1 MSTICNICPRNCN
14 VDRSI
19 NTGYCKEGNEI
30 KVARASL
37 HKWEEPCISHTNG
50 SGTIFFSGCNMRCV
64 YCQNYPISQGKV
76 GKIISVE
83 KLADIFFN
91 LKSQGAHNINM
102 VTPTHFTTQIK
113 QALDIAKS
121 KGMDLPVVWNTSGY
135 ETVSTIKSLKD
146 YVDIYLTDFKY
157 MSEETSKKYSNC
169 PDYPMVAKKAL
180 SEMVSQTGSPQL
192 DENGVMKKGVI
203 VRHLLLPGFLE
214 ESKQVL
220 KYLKT
225 EFGEKIII
233 SIMSQ
238 FTPTDNLKNYPEINR
253 KVTKYEYDKL
263 VEYAES
269 IGIEKAYIQQ
279 GSAASESFIPDF
291 DCSGI

>member
-1 MSTICNICPRNCN
+1 
-14 VDRSI
+14 
-19 NTGYCKEGNEI
+19 
-30 KVARASL
+30 
-37 HKWEEPCISHTNG
+37 
-50 SGTIFFSGCNMRCV
+50 
-64 YCQNYPISQGKV
+64 
-76 GKIISVE
+76 
-83 KLADIFFN
+83 
-91 LKSQGAHNINM
+91 
-102 VTPTHFTTQIK
+102 
-113 QALDIAKS
+113 
-121 KGMDLPVVWNTSGY
+121 
-135 ETVSTIKSLKD
+135 
-146 YVDIYLTDFKY
+146 
-157 MSEETSKKYSNC
+157 
-169 PDYPMVAKKAL
+169 MVAKKAL